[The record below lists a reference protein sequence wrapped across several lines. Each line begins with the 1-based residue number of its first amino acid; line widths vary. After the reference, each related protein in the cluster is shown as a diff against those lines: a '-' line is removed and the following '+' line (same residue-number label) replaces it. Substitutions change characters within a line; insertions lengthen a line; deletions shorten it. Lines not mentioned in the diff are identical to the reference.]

1 MEVYFNTPDFRKIE
15 EISEQNLMLCYQCGR
30 CSGGCPSVSAMD
42 LLPNQAIRY
51 LQMGNIRKVL
61 DSKTIWICA
70 SCFMCTVRCPRGI
83 DLARVFEAVRL
94 LKLRENIDRVHLN
107 KIEEGYRRVL
117 PPIALISAQRKLAA

>member
-1 MEVYFNTPDFRKIE
+1 MNLGLNISELKRIE
-15 EISEQNLMLCYQCGR
+15 EISEQNIMLCYQCGR
-30 CSGGCPSVSAMD
+30 CSGSCPSASAMD

-51 LQMGNIRKVL
+51 LQMGNVRRVI

-94 LKLRENIDRVHLN
+94 LKLRENIDHVHLN
-107 KIEEGYRRVL
+107 KIKEDERKIL
-117 PPIALISAQRKLAA
+117 PPIALISAQRKLSA